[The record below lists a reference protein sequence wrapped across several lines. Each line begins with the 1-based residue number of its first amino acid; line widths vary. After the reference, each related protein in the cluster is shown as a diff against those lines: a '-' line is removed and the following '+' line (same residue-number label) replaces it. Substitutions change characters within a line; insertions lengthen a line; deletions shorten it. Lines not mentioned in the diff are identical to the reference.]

1 MTHRNEPSRFCSLV
15 VWHEDQLIYP
25 IQVFNVY
32 PVEFALVSHSGIAH
46 QDDNVAEERSAW
58 LLPFDAVARNL
69 TQS

>member
-1 MTHRNEPSRFCSLV
+1 
-15 VWHEDQLIYP
+15 
-25 IQVFNVY
+25 VY

-69 TQS
+69 TNRKSTMVVTL